1 MKHLKFPILLLVVA
15 AMAPSLRAADGY
27 TDRPEFEA
35 FVDDMA
41 RKHAFDADR
50 VRQWLGEAR
59 HQPRIIELISTPAE
73 RTLEWHEYRAIFI
86 KPGRVQQG
94 VAFLQEH
101 QDAFRRAETE
111 SGVPREI
118 IAAII
123 GVETWYGRYLG
134 SHRVLDALATL
145 AFDYPPRSRFFR
157 SELEQFFLMVR
168 EQGFDPT
175 QLKGSYAGAMG
186 YGQFIA
192 SSYRH
197 YAVDFDGDDVADILG
212 NPVDAI
218 GSVANYFEE
227 HHWRS
232 GGPVAMR
239 LADNVQVPDRLMTR
253 ELKPRF
259 TVSDFRSAGVKVPGS
274 VAGNEPARVIRLE
287 GQDGPQWWLTFHN
300 FYVITR
306 YNHSH
311 LYAMAV
317 QELAGELEQGLAGAA
332 DSGVGPDDKAAD

>member
-1 MKHLKFPILLLVVA
+1 MKHLKFPAFLLVLA
-15 AMAPSLRAADGY
+15 AISPSLQAAGDY
-27 TDRPEFEA
+27 TDHPGVEA

-50 VRQWLGEAR
+50 IRQWLGEAR

-86 KPGRVQQG
+86 KPERVVQG
-94 VAFLQEH
+94 VAFLQEYRA
-101 QDAFRRAETE
+101 AFERAEAE
-111 SGVPREI
+111 FGIPREI
-118 IAAII
+118 IAAVI

-134 SHRVLDALATL
+134 PHRVLDSLTTL

-168 EQGFDPT
+168 EQGFDPAE
-175 QLKGSYAGAMG
+175 LKGSYAGAMG
-186 YGQFIA
+186 YGQFIS

-197 YAVDFDGDDVADILG
+197 YAVDFDGDGVADIFD

-218 GSVANYFEE
+218 GSVANYFDE
-227 HHWRS
+227 HHWRP

-239 LADNVQVPDRLMTR
+239 LGDDIQVPDRLVTR

-259 TVSDFRSAGVKVPGS
+259 TVSDYRTAGVDVPDS
-274 VAGNEPARVIRLE
+274 LAGDEPARILRVE
-287 GQDGPQWWLTFHN
+287 GADGPQWWLTCHN

-317 QELAGELEQGLAGAA
+317 HELAGELEQGLAGAA
-332 DSGVGPDDKAAD
+332 NSGAGPDDDVSD